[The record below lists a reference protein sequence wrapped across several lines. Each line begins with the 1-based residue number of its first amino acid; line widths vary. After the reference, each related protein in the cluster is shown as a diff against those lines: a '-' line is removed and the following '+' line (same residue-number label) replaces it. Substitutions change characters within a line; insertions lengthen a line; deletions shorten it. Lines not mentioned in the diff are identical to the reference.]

1 MRGKRLVNA
10 IPTAAL
16 LAIRRCSASRTSGR
30 RSSRVEGRP
39 TGSDS
44 GNFTSSG
51 RIERCITCGYSP
63 AKKAMSFSLTEILRS
78 NSGTNVAVRAYS
90 TFVLLEMTFALLEM
104 TSALLEMT
112 SALLEMTSALLGMTF
127 ALLEMTSVPL
137 EMTFAL
143 LEMTFALLEMTSALL
158 EMTSA
163 LLEMTSALLEI
174 LCSDVGGQFG
184 GHGDDTP
191 WRRDDNCR
199 LVSDGTDARLVRCGL
214 TCLMMR
220 VGHDHRGD
228 TVLVLRL
235 GQCHYAIFGLGWRG
249 NGDKNCQEKLPPF
262 SCRFVINFHNWE
274 CLQRRRTSGCP
285 NPACSSNGRG
295 RCSPPDSRL

>member
-1 MRGKRLVNA
+1 MVQLCCSCPSLQVQLTTLIAGTTNIATLTVLVVGMCYQA
-10 IPTAAL
+10 PIGFL
-16 LAIRRCSASRTSGR
+16 HR
-30 RSSRVEGRP
+30 RSAY
-39 TGSDS
+39 SDA
-44 GNFTSSG
+44 G
-51 RIERCITCGYSP
+51 CY
-63 AKKAMSFSLTEILRS
+63 FSLTES
-78 NSGTNVAVRAYS
+78 NSVPQEM
-90 TFVLLEMTFALLEM
+90 TFALQEMTFALLEM

-112 SALLEMTSALLGMTF
+112 S
-127 ALLEMTSVPL
+127 
-137 EMTFAL
+137 AL

-163 LLEMTSALLEI
+163 LLEM

-249 NGDKNCQEKLPPF
+249 NGDKNCQEKLPLF
-262 SCRFVINFHNWE
+262 SCRFVINFHNLE

>member
-51 RIERCITCGYSP
+51 RMERCITCGYSP

-90 TFVLLEMTFALLEM
+90 TSALQGMTFVLLEMTFVLLEMTFALLEM
-104 TSALLEMT
+104 TSALREM
-112 SALLEMTSALLGMTF
+112 
-127 ALLEMTSVPL
+127 
-137 EMTFAL
+137 
-143 LEMTFALLEMTSALL
+143 
-158 EMTSA
+158 
-163 LLEMTSALLEI
+163 

-184 GHGDDTP
+184 GYGDDTL
-191 WRRDDNCR
+191 WRWDDSCR

-214 TCLMMR
+214 TCLTMR
-220 VGHDHRGD
+220 VGHDHHGG
-228 TVLVLRL
+228 TVLVLRF

-249 NGDKNCQEKLPPF
+249 NGDKNCQEKLPLF
-262 SCRFVINFHNWE
+262 SCRFVINFHKWE
-274 CLQRRRTSGCP
+274 CLQRRRTSGCLH
-285 NPACSSNGRG
+285 PACSSSGRG